1 MEVHLVW
8 ECALG
13 EVCVCVCVCGG
24 FAGYW
29 KCCSEEVKCGGKKEG
44 NARTNEVDR

>member
-1 MEVHLVW
+1 M
-8 ECALG
+8 CA
-13 EVCVCVCVCGG
+13 CVCGG

-29 KCCSEEVKCGGKKEG
+29 KCCSEEVKCGGKGREG